1 MKKWK
6 LLTVLM
12 AMMLLVLAA
21 CGSKDEAKEDDKG
34 TSTDK
39 PAEEQNEASSAYPL
53 TIPGSTIEGRDGN
66 TTFEEVT
73 LDKIPEKVVVFDNGF
88 LDTLDALGVN
98 PTAVVQD
105 SLPSY
110 LSKYK
115 DSTYVN
121 AGTLF
126 EPDYEKLS
134 EINPDIIFISGR
146 ASAAYAEL
154 SKIAP
159 TVYIGVDNK
168 NFLESFKANTE
179 LAGKIFG
186 KEKEAADA
194 IAAYEAKVE
203 EVKGKATASE
213 EKALIVLGSEGALS
227 AYGSGSRF
235 GVIHDVFGVKAADEK
250 VKVGTHGDNVSF
262 EYVRDTNPDI
272 LFVVDRD
279 AVVNENGESGT
290 KAAIENEIV
299 SATNAVKNGKVFYL
313 DPEVWYLS
321 GGGLQSETLKVE
333 DVLKAFN

>member
-21 CGSKDEAKEDDKG
+21 CGSKDEAKEEDKG

-53 TIPGSTIEGRDGN
+53 TIPGSTIEGRDGD
-66 TTFEEVT
+66 TTFEEVK

-168 NFLESFKANTE
+168 NFLESFSANTE

-299 SATNAVKNGKVFYL
+299 SATNAVKNDKVFYL

>member
-21 CGSKDEAKEDDKG
+21 CGSKDEAKEEDKG

-53 TIPGSTIEGRDGN
+53 TIPGSTIEGRDGD
-66 TTFEEVT
+66 TTFEEVK

-168 NFLESFKANTE
+168 NFLESFNANTE

-299 SATNAVKNGKVFYL
+299 SATNAVKNDKVFYL

>member
-6 LLTVLM
+6 LLTILM

-21 CGSKDEAKEDDKG
+21 CGSKEEDKG

-39 PAEEQNEASSAYPL
+39 PAEEKNEASAAYPI
-53 TIPGSTIEGRDGN
+53 TIPGSTIEGRDGK
-66 TTFEEVT
+66 TTFEEVK

-235 GVIHDVFGVKAADEK
+235 GVIHDVFGVKAADEN

-290 KAAIENEIV
+290 KGAIENEIV

>member
-21 CGSKDEAKEDDKG
+21 CGSKDEAKEEDKG

-39 PAEEQNEASSAYPL
+39 PAEEQKGESSAYPL

-66 TTFEEVT
+66 TTFEEVK

-110 LSKYK
+110 LSKFK

-126 EPDYEKLS
+126 EPAYEKLS

-168 NFLESFKANTE
+168 NFLESFKVNTE

-203 EVKGKATASE
+203 EVKGKATASD

-279 AVVNENGESGT
+279 AVVSENGESGT
-290 KAAIENEIV
+290 KGAIENEIV

-321 GGGLQSETLKVE
+321 GGGLQSETLKIE

>member
-21 CGSKDEAKEDDKG
+21 CGSKDEAKEEDKG

-39 PAEEQNEASSAYPL
+39 PAEEQNQASSAYPL
-53 TIPGSTIEGRDGN
+53 TIPGSTIEGRDGD
-66 TTFEEVT
+66 TTFEEVK

-168 NFLESFKANTE
+168 NFLESFSANTE

-299 SATNAVKNGKVFYL
+299 SATNAVKNDKVFYL

>member
-6 LLTVLM
+6 LLTILM

-21 CGSKDEAKEDDKG
+21 CGSKDEAKEEDKG

-39 PAEEQNEASSAYPL
+39 PAEEKNEASAAYPI
-53 TIPGSTIEGRDGN
+53 TIPGSTIEGRDGK
-66 TTFEEVT
+66 TTFEEVK

-235 GVIHDVFGVKAADEK
+235 GVIHDVFGVKAADEN

-290 KAAIENEIV
+290 KGAIENEIV

>member
-21 CGSKDEAKEDDKG
+21 CGSKDEAKEEDKG

-39 PAEEQNEASSAYPL
+39 PAEEQNGDSSAYPL
-53 TIPGSTIEGRDGN
+53 TIPGSTIEGKDGK
-66 TTFEEVT
+66 TIFEDVT
-73 LDKIPEKVVVFDNGF
+73 LDKMPEKVVVFDNGF
-88 LDTLDALGVN
+88 LDTLDALGVK

-110 LSKYK
+110 LSKFK

-168 NFLESFKANTE
+168 KFLESFEANTE

-203 EVKGKATASE
+203 EVKAKATASE
-213 EKALIVLGSEGALS
+213 EKALVVLGSEGALS

-250 VKVGTHGDNVSF
+250 IEASTHGANASF

-313 DPEVWYLS
+313 DPEIWYLS
-321 GGGLQSETLKVE
+321 GGGLQSETQKID

>member
-21 CGSKDEAKEDDKG
+21 CGSKDEAKEEDKG

-66 TTFEEVT
+66 TTFEEVK

-194 IAAYEAKVE
+194 ISAYEAKVE

-262 EYVRDTNPDI
+262 EYVRETNPDI

-299 SATNAVKNGKVFYL
+299 SAANAVKNGKVFYL

>member
-21 CGSKDEAKEDDKG
+21 CGSKDEAKEEDKG

-39 PAEEQNEASSAYPL
+39 PAEEQKGDSSAYPL

-66 TTFEEVT
+66 TTFEDVT

-186 KEKEAADA
+186 KEKEATDA

-203 EVKGKATASE
+203 EVKAKATASE

-299 SATNAVKNGKVFYL
+299 SATNAVKNDKVFYL

>member
-21 CGSKDEAKEDDKG
+21 CGSKDEAKEEDKG

-66 TTFEEVT
+66 TTFEEVK

-194 IAAYEAKVE
+194 ISAYEAKVE

-262 EYVRDTNPDI
+262 EYVRETNPDI

>member
-21 CGSKDEAKEDDKG
+21 CGSKDEAKEEDKG

-39 PAEEQNEASSAYPL
+39 PAEEQNGDSSAYPL
-53 TIPGSTIEGRDGN
+53 TIPGSTIEGKDGK
-66 TTFEEVT
+66 TTFEDVT
-73 LDKIPEKVVVFDNGF
+73 LDKMPEKVVVFDNGF
-88 LDTLDALGVN
+88 LDTLDALGVK

-110 LSKYK
+110 LSKFK

-168 NFLESFKANTE
+168 KFLESFEANTE

-203 EVKGKATASE
+203 EVKAKATASE
-213 EKALIVLGSEGALS
+213 EKALVVLGSEGALS

-250 VKVGTHGDNVSF
+250 IEASTHGANASF

-313 DPEVWYLS
+313 NPEIWYLS
-321 GGGLQSETLKVE
+321 GGGLQSETQKIE

>member
-21 CGSKDEAKEDDKG
+21 CGSKDEAKEEDKG

-66 TTFEEVT
+66 TTFEEVK

-194 IAAYEAKVE
+194 ISAYEAKVE

-235 GVIHDVFGVKAADEK
+235 GVIHDVFGMKAADEN